1 MPRFPPLL
9 FSFLFLSF
17 FFFYFGFTIELGA
30 AIGAIRERGGTP
42 GENIQRSGWDPG
54 GRGYGGHLSLGCLQQ
69 GLQLKVPL
77 REREDG
83 SCCCIFWGPGFPRK
97 GL

>member
-17 FFFYFGFTIELGA
+17 FLNFGFTVGVGA
-30 AIGAIRERGGTP
+30 AIGAGRERGGTP
-42 GENIQRSGWDPG
+42 SGNVQRSGWDPG
-54 GRGYGGHLSLGCLQQ
+54 GRECGGHLSLGCLQQ
-69 GLQLKVPL
+69 GLQPKVPL
-77 REREDG
+77 QEREDG
-83 SCCCIFWGPGFPRK
+83 SCCCISWGPGFPRK